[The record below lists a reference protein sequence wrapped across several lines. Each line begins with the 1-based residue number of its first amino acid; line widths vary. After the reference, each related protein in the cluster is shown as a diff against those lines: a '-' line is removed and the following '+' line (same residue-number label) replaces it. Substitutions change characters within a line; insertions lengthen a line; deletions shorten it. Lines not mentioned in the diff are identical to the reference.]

1 MELNRL
7 LNFRINDKLIE
18 RARIRAAEK
27 SGEIKKILTLS
38 GYIRELILEDLQLN
52 DKPKNQ
58 SNDLQQKENWII
70 NKGEPLWHNIFN

>member
-58 SNDLQQKENWII
+58 SNDLQQKEN
-70 NKGEPLWHNIFN
+70 